1 MRITISHKQP
11 KAEVV
16 QSVDQTFNELF
27 KGVAK
32 VPIQFVV
39 KQKNW
44 QGSTLHF
51 SLSAKMGL
59 LSTPIR
65 GTIEVTETDLKI
77 DADLGILERF
87 IPAGA
92 ARAAIGNRIKALLK

>member
-16 QSVDQTFNELF
+16 QSVDRSFNELF
-27 KGVAK
+27 QGVAK
-32 VPIQFVV
+32 VPIQLVAE
-39 KQKNW
+39 QKNW

-51 SLSAKMGL
+51 SLSAKMGF

-65 GTIEVTETDLKI
+65 GTIEVTEKDVTI

-92 ARAAIGNRIKALLK
+92 AREAIGSRIRGLLK